1 MDFFIFASE
10 FDMKSGI
17 DRCRIGLRCKHES
30 LSMDVSF
37 LMPLVWP
44 KNDFSNL
51 SYDQITTRR
60 SKWIFMKFQY
70 NFFYEPLNFLKINIG
85 FNEVFRVNNWVCIYG
100 VGNMNVLMV
109 WEMFWVE
116 LNRRKRVFE
125 LKCCFKWLR
134 EISYV
139 LAIEI
144 EVLSWKWCFIF
155 LFWFIFLLEHD
166 LFGLTLNF
174 LNDKKLEF
182 ETKSVFENNRKMD
195 FLWKNVI
202 IWLVY
207 CCHEPRWS
215 M

>member
-1 MDFFIFASE
+1 
-10 FDMKSGI
+10 
-17 DRCRIGLRCKHES
+17 
-30 LSMDVSF
+30 
-37 LMPLVWP
+37 
-44 KNDFSNL
+44 
-51 SYDQITTRR
+51 
-60 SKWIFMKFQY
+60 MKFQH
-70 NFFYEPLNFLKINIG
+70 NFFYEPWNFLIINIG
-85 FNEVFRVNNWVCIYG
+85 FNELFIVNNWVCIYG
-100 VGNMNVLMV
+100 FGNLNVLMV

-116 LNRRKRVFE
+116 LNWRKRVFE

-139 LAIEI
+139 LVIEL
-144 EVLSWKWCFIF
+144 EVFELKMMFY
-155 LFWFIFLLEHD
+155 
-166 LFGLTLNF
+166 F